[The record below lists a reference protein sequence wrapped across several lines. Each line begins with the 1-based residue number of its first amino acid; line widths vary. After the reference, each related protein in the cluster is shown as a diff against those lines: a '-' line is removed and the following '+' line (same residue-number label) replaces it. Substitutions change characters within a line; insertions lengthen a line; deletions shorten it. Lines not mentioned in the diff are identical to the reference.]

1 MLNTASEVNMLTMLA
16 VIKINENDDKK
27 KKNTSSKSRGIS
39 VIHCTSKLLIHFPQS
54 VTKRAEN

>member
-27 KKNTSSKSRGIS
+27 KKKTQVVKVEVLVLSTVQVS
-39 VIHCTSKLLIHFPQS
+39 C
-54 VTKRAEN
+54 

>member
-27 KKNTSSKSRGIS
+27 KKTQVVKVEVLVLSTVQVS
-39 VIHCTSKLLIHFPQS
+39 C
-54 VTKRAEN
+54 